1 MELKKIKIN
10 KKRENSMEKEK
21 RKKKQTSWIPR
32 HKLKLHMHGDVIH
45 TSLRLYI

>member
-21 RKKKQTSWIPR
+21 RKKN
-32 HKLKLHMHGDVIH
+32 KLHGFHV
-45 TSLRLYI
+45 TN